1 MQIELFT
8 FSKRYNSTKQATT
21 GTGIRFNNVNL
32 KDDCSII
39 NPVILFAVDSMPVP
53 SVAPSVYNY
62 AYISK
67 FQRYYFIDDWVYI
80 GGIWE
85 AHMSV
90 DVLASNKTGIGSVST
105 MVERSYSS
113 YDGNIVDKFYPIK
126 TNSIITRVSA
136 GSAYYGVTL
145 SQGCFVLGIAGYPY
159 NIQSSMGGVT
169 YYVLSLSELVS
180 FSQWMFN
187 NNIYSGSNITDIS
200 EGLFK
205 ATFNPMQYVVS
216 CMWFPFSPREFAS
229 TASETNI
236 YLASYNTGIQA
247 LPLMAD
253 FMALKTSVLIPDHPQ
268 ISRGS
273 YLNFNPYTKVTL
285 YYPPFGAIPID
296 LTFRSV
302 GSYVKPWVYIDPITG
317 KAELRVSL
325 TDSTHASDLSEGN
338 VCYTTSAQF
347 GVPIQLSQ
355 SVIESLNMGNTS
367 VLGAPMQA
375 LKATVN
381 NMASEMLGSAL
392 SGESYTSGFGTVS
405 TTGANGSMLMIHE
418 TGCLIVE
425 QYQIT
430 NEDRAEF
437 GRPLYQ
443 VKTINTMSGYIKC
456 SDAHVEL
463 PITDAER
470 KKIVSLMNAGFFY
483 E

>member
-39 NPVILFAVDSMPVP
+39 NPVVLLAVSSMPVP
-53 SVAPSVYNY
+53 SVAPYIYNY

-67 FQRYYFIDDWVYI
+67 FQRYYFIDDWVYV

-113 YDGNIVDKFYPIK
+113 YDGNVVDKFYPIK
-126 TNSIITRVSA
+126 TNSTITRVSCPL
-136 GSAYYGVTL
+136 SYYGVTL
-145 SQGCFVLGIAGYPY
+145 AQGCFVLGIAGYPY
-159 NIQSSMGGVT
+159 QISSSMGGVT
-169 YYVLSLSELVS
+169 YYVLALADLVELSRWL
-180 FSQWMFN
+180 FN
-187 NNIYSGSNITDIS
+187 NNIYSGSSITDIS

-216 CMWFPFSPREFAS
+216 CIWYPVSPRELSSGSA
-229 TASETNI
+229 THI
-236 YLASYNTGIQA
+236 YMASYDTGVEA
-247 LPLMAD
+247 YPLTAD
-253 FMALKTSVLIPDHPQ
+253 FLAFKTNVLIPDHPQ
-268 ISRGS
+268 ISRGT
-273 YLNFNPYTKVTL
+273 YLNFNPYTKATL
-285 YYPPFGAIPID
+285 YLPPFGAIPID
-296 LTFRSV
+296 LTFRIS
-302 GSYVKPWVYIDPITG
+302 GSYVKPWIYIDTVTG
-317 KAELRVSL
+317 KSVLRVTL
-325 TDSTHASDLSEGN
+325 CDSSHINDSSEG
-338 VCYTTSAQF
+338 VICYSSSAQF

-355 SVIESLNMGNTS
+355 SVVESLNMGNTS

-392 SGESYTSGFGTVS
+392 SGESYTSGFGTVT
-405 TTGANGSMLMIHE
+405 TTGANGSLLIVFE
-418 TGCLIVE
+418 QGCLIVE

-430 NEDRAEF
+430 NEDRTEF

-443 VKTINTMSGYIKC
+443 VKTLNTLSGYIKC
-456 SDAHVEL
+456 ADAHVEL
-463 PITDAER
+463 PITDSER
-470 KKIVSLMNAGFFY
+470 KKIVSFMNSGFFY